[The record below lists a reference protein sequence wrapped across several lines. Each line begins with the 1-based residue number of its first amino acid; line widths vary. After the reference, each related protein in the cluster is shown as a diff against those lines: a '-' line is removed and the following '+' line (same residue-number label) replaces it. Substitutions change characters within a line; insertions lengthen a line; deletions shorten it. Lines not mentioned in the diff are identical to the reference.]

1 MKAPNLHLNLLREQE
16 RVSSSPV
23 RVRVMLPSLAILACV
38 ALLGWWGMLFGQ
50 QMLIKS
56 QKNSV
61 QADLDACKAQHD
73 KVVADMVTARDY
85 QAEIDQLTMYE
96 KGRRTYGETFARLA
110 EIVPEDIQILSL
122 EIPEPAPQ
130 SLIPPGVK
138 PGAKYV
144 PLLGP
149 TGTVERVSLR
159 ILGRTPK
166 ETPLLVLMDSLGK
179 PAFSN
184 TLQIVQAPAGEIS
197 PKIHSFRQDT
207 TTGKGPRLLAFDIE
221 YSCRERRFEK

>member
-1 MKAPNLHLNLLREQE
+1 MKAPSLHLNLLREQE

-23 RVRVMLPSLAILACV
+23 RVRVMLPALAVLACV
-38 ALLGWWGMLFGQ
+38 AVLGWWGMLFGQ
-50 QMLIKS
+50 QMLVRS
-56 QKNSV
+56 QKNSI

-73 KVVADMVTARDY
+73 KVVADMIAARDY
-85 QAEIDQLTMYE
+85 QAEIDQLAMYE
-96 KGRRTYGETFARLA
+96 KARRTYGETFARLA
-110 EIVPEDIQILSL
+110 EVVPEDLQILSL

-130 SLIPPGVK
+130 SLVPPGVK

-149 TGTVERVSLR
+149 TGTVETVSLR
-159 ILGRTPK
+159 VLGRTPK
-166 ETPLLVLMDSLGK
+166 ETPLLALMDSLAT

-184 TLQIVQAPAGEIS
+184 VLRIVHSPAVEVS
-197 PKIHSFRQDT
+197 PRIHSFRQDT

-221 YSCRERRFEK
+221 YTCRERRFEK